1 MWRYIMRRFL
11 VLIPLM
17 LGISV
22 LTFFMI
28 HAIPGD
34 PIAVQ
39 FGLTQ
44 QGLDPASIDRIRQE
58 LGLNDPLPVQY
69 LRDMANLLRG
79 DLGTSLS
86 TKTPVTDE
94 IFARVP
100 ATLELTIAAMFLV
113 AIVAVPLGVLSAVKR
128 GTLLDHLFMGGAMLG
143 VSMPGFWLG
152 IMLILLFALYLGW
165 FPTSGLND
173 SNPTDFLKSL
183 FLPAFTLGT
192 ILMGLVT
199 RVMRSSM
206 LEVLGQ
212 DYVRTAHA
220 KGLRPVVVLA
230 RHGLQNAL
238 IPVVTIMGLQFASL
252 LGGAVIIETIF
263 AWPGMG
269 RLAVNAIWRRD
280 YPVIMGTV
288 LIFAVTVILANL
300 IVDIMYTFI
309 DPRIRYEQETE

>member
-1 MWRYIMRRFL
+1 MWHYIMRRL
-11 VLIPLM
+11 LLMIPLM
-17 LGISV
+17 VGISV
-22 LTFFMI
+22 LTFAMI

-39 FGLTQ
+39 FGMTS

-58 LGLNDPLPVQY
+58 LGLNDPLPMQY
-69 LRDMANLLRG
+69 VRYMGNLLRG
-79 DLGTSLS
+79 DLGTSLT

-94 IFARVP
+94 ILARVP
-100 ATLELTIAAMFLV
+100 ATLELTIAAMLIV
-113 AIVAVPLGVLSAVKR
+113 TLVAVPLGVLSAVKR
-128 GTLLDHLFMGGAMLG
+128 GSFLDHLAMGGAMLG

-165 FPTSGLND
+165 FPTSGLD
-173 SNPTDFLKSL
+173 ESSPADFLKSL

-212 DYVRTAHA
+212 DYVRTANA
-220 KGLRPVVVLA
+220 KGLRPVTVLA
-230 RHGLQNAL
+230 RHALQNAL
-238 IPVVTIMGLQFASL
+238 IPVVTILGLQFASL

-288 LIFAVTVILANL
+288 LVFAVTVIMANL
-300 IVDIMYTFI
+300 IVDILYTFI
-309 DPRIRYEQETE
+309 DPRIRYEPETE